1 VSGTVT
7 SCVFLR
13 FRKGVF
19 SPSSRVVCVQLCVR
33 PVSPAP
39 VSGSHRGGYTAAR
52 HPPLLRLGWV
62 CRDVREQNRKKE
74 SLFASLARALT
85 NTLLSLSPP
94 PCCTYRYQPQRSAD
108 GGILSNWQPM
118 YEPSTVK
125 ADADRLAAFEAD
137 VPHGAGGEGAAASP
151 APVTSAAALA
161 AKFGAQCPHASLL
174 VVSELHR
181 DEEYG
186 GPFWIKVPTKTRVHE
201 LRGVIA
207 ERCGVLPG
215 LLRLSYAGKKFED
228 PERNLEHYGV
238 KYWNAK
244 FPDWPVIIRRF

>member
-1 VSGTVT
+1 MSGTVT

-94 PCCTYRYQPQRSAD
+94 PCAHLQVPAPAL
-108 GGILSNWQPM
+108 GGRRHFVQ
-118 YEPSTVK
+118 
-125 ADADRLAAFEAD
+125 LAAY
-137 VPHGAGGEGAAASP
+137 VRTLHGQG
-151 APVTSAAALA
+151 
-161 AKFGAQCPHASLL
+161 
-174 VVSELHR
+174 
-181 DEEYG
+181 
-186 GPFWIKVPTKTRVHE
+186 
-201 LRGVIA
+201 
-207 ERCGVLPG
+207 
-215 LLRLSYAGKKFED
+215 
-228 PERNLEHYGV
+228 
-238 KYWNAK
+238 
-244 FPDWPVIIRRF
+244 